1 MRLGDG
7 RCLVQTVDF
16 FTPIVDDPYTFG
28 AIAATNSLSDVYAM
42 GGEPLT
48 AMNILCW
55 PHKLLPPEALAELL
69 RGGADK
75 VREAGAMLV
84 GGHSV
89 RDKELKF
96 GLSVTGIVDEDKVWT
111 NAGARPGDALVLT
124 KALGTGIIATA
135 VKREICPEDAE
146 DAATES
152 MLRLNRDAKR
162 AAAAGVVHGC
172 TDITGFGLLGHTW
185 ELARASRARV
195 RLYGAAL
202 PLLPS
207 AMALAERGVRTGG
220 ATSNRAYVGE
230 ALTAEGVSP
239 ALLDLAL
246 DPQTSGGL
254 LLSLPLA
261 DARRLVELGVGQHVG
276 DVLEGPAAVEL
287 LP

>member
-1 MRLGDG
+1 
-7 RCLVQTVDF
+7 LVQTVDF

-96 GLSVTGIVDEDKVWT
+96 GLSVTGVVNEDAVWT

-124 KALGTGIIATA
+124 KALGTGVIATA
-135 VKREICPEDAE
+135 VKREICPEEAE

-162 AAAAGVVHGC
+162 AAAEGVVHGC
-172 TDITGFGLLGHTW
+172 TDITGFGLLGHAW

-195 RLYGAAL
+195 RLYAASL

-207 AMALAERGVRTGG
+207 ALDLASRGVRTGG
-220 ATSNRAYVGE
+220 AASNRAYVGE
-230 ALTAEGVSP
+230 ALRAEGVDA

-254 LLSLPLA
+254 LLSVPPA
-261 DARRLVELGVGQHVG
+261 DAARLAALGVGVIIG
-276 DVLEGPAAVEL
+276 EVLDGPAEVTL
-287 LP
+287 CP

>member
-1 MRLGDG
+1 M
-7 RCLVQTVDF
+7 QTVDF

-89 RDKELKF
+89 KDKELKF
-96 GLSVTGIVDEDKVWT
+96 GLSVTGVVDEDKVWT

-135 VKREICPEDAE
+135 LKREICPEEAE
-146 DAATES
+146 DAATAS

-162 AAAAGVVHGC
+162 AAALGVVHGC
-172 TDITGFGLLGHTW
+172 TDITGFGLLGHAW
-185 ELARASRARV
+185 ELARASKARV
-195 RLYGAAL
+195 RLNAAAL

-207 AMALAERGVRTGG
+207 ALDLAARGVRTGG
-220 ATSNRAYVGE
+220 AASNRAYVGE
-230 ALTAEGVSP
+230 FLRAEGVDA
-239 ALLDLAL
+239 ALLDIAL

-254 LLSLPLA
+254 LLSVPPA
-261 DARRLVELGVGQHVG
+261 EAARLEAMGVGVIVG
-276 DVLEGPAAVEL
+276 AVLEGPAEVEL

>member
-1 MRLGDG
+1 M
-7 RCLVQTVDF
+7 QTLDF

-96 GLSVTGIVDEDKVWT
+96 GLSVTGIVDEDKIWT
-111 NAGARPGDALVLT
+111 NAGARPGDRLVLT

-135 VKREICPEDAE
+135 VKREICPEEAE
-146 DAATES
+146 D
-152 MLRLNRDAKR
+152 DADGGDIGIGN
-162 AAAAGVVHGC
+162 AGVQQPCAECRAGGYA
-172 TDITGFGLLGHTW
+172 DIEGRGN
-185 ELARASRARV
+185 
-195 RLYGAAL
+195 
-202 PLLPS
+202 
-207 AMALAERGVRTGG
+207 ER
-220 ATSNRAYVGE
+220 
-230 ALTAEGVSP
+230 
-239 ALLDLAL
+239 
-246 DPQTSGGL
+246 
-254 LLSLPLA
+254 
-261 DARRLVELGVGQHVG
+261 
-276 DVLEGPAAVEL
+276 
-287 LP
+287 

>member
-1 MRLGDG
+1 
-7 RCLVQTVDF
+7 LVQTVDF

-96 GLSVTGIVDEDKVWT
+96 GLSVTGIVNEDKVWK
-111 NAGARPGDALVLT
+111 NAGARPGDRLVLT

-146 DAATES
+146 DAAEAS
-152 MLRLNRDAKR
+152 MLLLNRDAKR
-162 AAAAGVVHGC
+162 AAALGVVHGC

-185 ELARASRARV
+185 ELARASKAYV
-195 RLYGAAL
+195 RLDAAAL

-207 AMALAERGVRTGG
+207 ALALAERGVRTGG
-220 ATSNRAYVGE
+220 AASNRAYVGE
-230 ALTAEGVSP
+230 ALRADGVHP
-239 ALLDLAL
+239 ALMDIAL

-254 LLSLPLA
+254 LLSVPPDEA
-261 DARRLVELGVGQHVG
+261 ARLVALGVGQLIG
-276 DVLEGPAAVEL
+276 EVLEGPATVEL
-287 LP
+287 RP